1 VADGSRW
8 CTRYN
13 TAVQNAGPLAKR
25 LLLSAMFVL
34 IATYVCDSLYFH
46 WRMSGAKPGG
56 PLETFTVPR
65 VYAIAEKSGK
75 VEYELDAQ
83 NPEQTITCAHSLFP
97 RARYSPC
104 WYIKPRSQRPIPM
117 AIFPPAL

>member
-1 VADGSRW
+1 
-8 CTRYN
+8 
-13 TAVQNAGPLAKR
+13 
-25 LLLSAMFVL
+25 
-34 IATYVCDSLYFH
+34 
-46 WRMSGAKPGG
+46 MSGAKPGG

-117 AIFPPAL
+117 AIFPPALQELRGSVSCSIFLLSDSIPAQKNDQSVGSQRRSHRKKRQG